1 MFVVGL
7 LFTFKNTEYE
17 KSIIVSEC
25 TDLLNFSEAEK
36 LNLNNA
42 YSYTTDFGRKMGFIF
57 LLSLNLCVL
66 TIYSIYQLK
75 RTAWFGYMVI
85 MIQEM
90 LMELRKFLT
99 TFGLIILIFFLGL
112 RIMNLLF
119 KKEDFEIYKIILDA
133 FNIVLGVTNLN
144 SFHYYEG

>member
-1 MFVVGL
+1 
-7 LFTFKNTEYE
+7 
-17 KSIIVSEC
+17 
-25 TDLLNFSEAEK
+25 
-36 LNLNNA
+36 
-42 YSYTTDFGRKMGFIF
+42 MGFIF